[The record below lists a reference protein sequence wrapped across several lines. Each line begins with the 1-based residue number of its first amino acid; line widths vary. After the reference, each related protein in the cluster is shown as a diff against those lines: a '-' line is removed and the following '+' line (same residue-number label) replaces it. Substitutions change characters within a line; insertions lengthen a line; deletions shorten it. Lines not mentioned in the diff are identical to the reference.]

1 MVAGVPARTIMLR
14 HIFPNVV
21 NTVLIIVSLL
31 VGQTILLEAS
41 LSFLGVGVPPG
52 EAAWGIMVAEGRNN
66 LIDLW
71 WLSLIPGLAITIV
84 VIAMNLF
91 GDWLRDTLD
100 PKLRRS

>member
-1 MVAGVPARTIMLR
+1 M
-14 HIFPNVV
+14 
-21 NTVLIIVSLL
+21 S
-31 VGQTILLEAS
+31 
-41 LSFLGVGVPPG
+41 VGVPPG
-52 EAAWGIMVAEGRNN
+52 EAAWGIMVSKGRNN

-71 WLSLIPGLAITIV
+71 WLPLIPGLAITTV

>member
-1 MVAGVPARTIMLR
+1 MVAGVPSRTIMLR
-14 HIFPNVV
+14 HVFPNVI
-21 NTVLIIVSLL
+21 NTVLIIISLL

-52 EAAWGIMVAEGRNN
+52 EPAGGIMVSEGRNN

-71 WLSLIPGLAITIV
+71 WLSLIPGLAITTV